1 MSLFS
6 MRFGRA
12 FAVAALFSA
21 MPLQAALAQ
30 PSDMPTKT
38 MSGKAMNDPAK
49 SERRIKDL
57 HDTLRI
63 TAAQEELWGNV
74 AQTMRDND
82 KARQAGWAD
91 KAARGKTMNAAD
103 SLKFMQ
109 IMTDQHA
116 SGLKQ
121 LVPQFEALYAALSP
135 EQKKQADKAF
145 AKHQRGEDRRRC
157 GRE

>member
-12 FAVAALFSA
+12 VAVAALFAA
-21 MPLQAALAQ
+21 MPLQAAQAQ
-30 PSDMPTKT
+30 PSDMPMKA
-38 MSGKAMNDPAK
+38 MSGKAMHDPAK

-82 KARQAGWAD
+82 KTRQASWAD
-91 KAARGKTMNAAD
+91 KAARGKAMNAAD
-103 SLKFMQ
+103 HLKFMQ

-121 LVPQFEALYAALSP
+121 LVPQFEALYVVLSP
-135 EQKKQADKAF
+135 EQKKLADKAF
-145 AKHQRGEDRRRC
+145 TRHQRGEDRRRC
-157 GRE
+157 ERE